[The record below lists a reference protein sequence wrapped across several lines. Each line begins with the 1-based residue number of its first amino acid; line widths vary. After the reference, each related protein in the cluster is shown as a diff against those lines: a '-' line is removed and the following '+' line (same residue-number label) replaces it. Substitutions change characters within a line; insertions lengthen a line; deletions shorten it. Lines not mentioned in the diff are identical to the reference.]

1 MSERLAWRR
10 PLPRESERQQTSRPT
25 GAARHYEG
33 GPRVTLTSVEE
44 EHRQAALLLIVRRDS
59 AARLTRRA
67 CFCLKGA
74 AVEAGPIEAARCPD
88 SRKRLLNTCQHLV
101 EIASRSPG
109 PVNPRANLLINHTA
123 SPG

>member
-44 EHRQAALLLIVRRDS
+44 EHRQAALLLIVQS
-59 AARLTRRA
+59 ASVVHMLT
-67 CFCLKGA
+67 L
-74 AVEAGPIEAARCPD
+74 
-88 SRKRLLNTCQHLV
+88 STKR
-101 EIASRSPG
+101 
-109 PVNPRANLLINHTA
+109 
-123 SPG
+123 